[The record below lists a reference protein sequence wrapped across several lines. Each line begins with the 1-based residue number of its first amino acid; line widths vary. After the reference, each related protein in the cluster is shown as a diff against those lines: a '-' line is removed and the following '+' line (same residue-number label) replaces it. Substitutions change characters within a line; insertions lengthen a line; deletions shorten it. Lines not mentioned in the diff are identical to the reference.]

1 MHELTESEERCKQLK
16 QKISD
21 LQERIANY
29 GVFETAS
36 PEALALRRIQNSQKD
51 AEARQYIREGG
62 LSIDK
67 LNRDR
72 SSTTKKTTST
82 RSREGST
89 WRNDENGDKEDI
101 SAIVA
106 ALRKPKSKG
115 K

>member
-29 GVFETAS
+29 GVSERAS
-36 PEALALRRIQNSQKD
+36 NDALALRRIQNSQKE

-62 LSIDK
+62 LSVDK

-72 SSTTKKTTST
+72 SATTKKTTST

>member
-1 MHELTESEERCKQLK
+1 MKFKKLGNTNLK
-16 QKISD
+16 VSLIC
-21 LQERIANY
+21 L
-29 GVFETAS
+29 GTMTWGT
-36 PEALALRRIQNSQKD
+36 QNSQKE

-62 LSIDK
+62 LSVDK

-72 SSTTKKTTST
+72 SATTKKTTST

-106 ALRKPKSKG
+106 ALRKPKMKG